1 MTGEGGST
9 NAKEDQKEEVEENA
23 EGLGRELGAPVGGGE
38 ELDKVR
44 PLPGQPGLARGFL
57 AQQRHVVI
65 RHPELVHRRLC
76 LSPAALHLYDAGV
89 RDAKKGSQV
98 QRREEESGQ
107 ERVLFLCT
115 ARFGPN
121 TQVGL
126 GESK

>member
-1 MTGEGGST
+1 MTLLAVCGVVVRCKQREGGEHDDKGGST

-44 PLPGQPGLARGFL
+44 LLPGQPGLARGLL

-65 RHPELVHRRLC
+65 RHPELVHRCLC

-89 RDAKKGSQV
+89 RA
-98 QRREEESGQ
+98 
-107 ERVLFLCT
+107 
-115 ARFGPN
+115 
-121 TQVGL
+121 TQ
-126 GESK
+126 